1 MCAGKAEA
9 PPEGLACGGGVSPG
23 SGGTGPF
30 GIPDPPGVPEPPGT
44 PEPPGPPAAPEGLDS
59 SDAPVP
65 CPEDELPEAFCV
77 YQAGGA

>member
-1 MCAGKAEA
+1 M
-9 PPEGLACGGGVSPG
+9 SPG

-30 GIPDPPGVPEPPGT
+30 GAPEPPEFAG
-44 PEPPGPPAAPEGLDS
+44 APEALES

-65 CPEDELPEAFCV
+65 CPELELAEAFCV